1 MYLKHDFNVVVH
13 LAAQAG
19 VRYSL
24 INPESYINSNL
35 VGIGNVLEMCRDKI
49 SRILFLLQVVLF
61 MEMIKDCYLMRI
73 LV

>member
-19 VRYSL
+19 FRYSL

-49 SRILFLLQVVLF
+49 SRILFLLQVVVF
-61 MEMIKDCYLMRI
+61 MEMIKDFYLMRI